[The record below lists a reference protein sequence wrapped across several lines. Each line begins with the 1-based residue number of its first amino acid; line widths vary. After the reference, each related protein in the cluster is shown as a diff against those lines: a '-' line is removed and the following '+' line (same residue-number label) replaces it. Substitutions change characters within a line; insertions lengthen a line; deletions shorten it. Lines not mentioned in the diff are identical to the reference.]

1 MTSVWAE
8 HWHIMNS
15 TLHWCGEPFLSAFL
29 NKLGTSWRIWR
40 LLWQF
45 AIFHSLSGIYNVIKV
60 KKYTTWKSVS
70 RHHQPSSS
78 TVISIWVNV
87 AQCCNMRQNVTAYV
101 DKRTLHS
108 TDINCQ
114 IRGNLANKDVQ
125 TSMLSDWPLFNSL
138 AKQSLIASS
147 CLTSCS
153 ADGSERRHSF
163 CSLQPAQLILL
174 RRLFAIACTKLP
186 QYSWAVIWWLLSWK
200 KESGR
205 NNCPEGSNVIYAM
218 WT

>member
-1 MTSVWAE
+1 MTSVRAE

-40 LLWQF
+40 LLSQF

-60 KKYTTWKSVS
+60 KKYTTWKSIS
-70 RHHQPSSS
+70 RHHQPSSLFGS
-78 TVISIWVNV
+78 MWPNV
-87 AQCCNMRQNVTAYV
+87 ATWGRMLPLMSIKERF
-101 DKRTLHS
+101 TL
-108 TDINCQ
+108 Q
-114 IRGNLANKDVQ
+114 ILTVKSGETFANKDVQ